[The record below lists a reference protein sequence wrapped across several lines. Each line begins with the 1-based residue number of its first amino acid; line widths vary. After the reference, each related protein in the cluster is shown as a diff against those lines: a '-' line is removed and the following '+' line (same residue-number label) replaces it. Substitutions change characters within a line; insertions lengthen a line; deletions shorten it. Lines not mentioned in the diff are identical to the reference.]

1 MEVDKFGI
9 GIPGRNMTSGDWLL
23 TNIIPASQ
31 LEQICLE
38 FCRAML
44 ILAFFFFLG
53 KKKNSLKSH
62 GFLHNEGGRKF
73 EFFFFFLQNPRPWT
87 NGEEVIPQG
96 SLACKWSPGT
106 DQAEEN
112 AGKREWRWECRSR
125 QDPHRLR
132 VCLGFYTYSESNW
145 EPVASLGSH
154 VMRPH
159 VRSWS
164 LSS

>member
-73 EFFFFFLQNPRPWT
+73 EFFFFFF
-87 NGEEVIPQG
+87 
-96 SLACKWSPGT
+96 CKI
-106 DQAEEN
+106 
-112 AGKREWRWECRSR
+112 
-125 QDPHRLR
+125 QDPEPMVRKWFPKGAWHANGVLVRIRQRRMQGRGSEGGSAGRDKIRTGWESVWDFTHILR
-132 VCLGFYTYSESNW
+132 AT
-145 EPVASLGSH
+145 GSPLH
-154 VMRPH
+154 H
-159 VRSWS
+159 
-164 LSS
+164 